1 VENEQQKNEI
11 ISEKPY
17 SNFYSPDATVISK
30 VKKERNMIL
39 DSDPD
44 RLVYLCY
51 RYKKVDPKINNR
63 TLLEAKK
70 CIRDGIKIDTIVVSE
85 EEELLNYV
93 QELEKDLKGTTYH
106 ITQENMDKVLVHDY
120 LTNTRKFLNSK
131 QNW

>member
-1 VENEQQKNEI
+1 
-11 ISEKPY
+11 
-17 SNFYSPDATVISK
+17 
-30 VKKERNMIL
+30 M
-39 DSDPD
+39 
-44 RLVYLCY
+44 
-51 RYKKVDPKINNR
+51 DPKINNR